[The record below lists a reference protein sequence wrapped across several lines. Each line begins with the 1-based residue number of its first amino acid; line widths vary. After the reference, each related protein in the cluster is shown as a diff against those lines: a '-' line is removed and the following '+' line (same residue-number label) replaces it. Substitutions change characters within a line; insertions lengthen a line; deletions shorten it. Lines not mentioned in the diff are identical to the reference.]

1 MLGNIEEE
9 NLIYLSDYEKK
20 FVLGKASQEETTGSP
35 VYSRTDNE
43 EMNLNQKR
51 NAGFIDTD
59 KIPSIRLF
67 RMLKK
72 NTSTNPQQ
80 PFSNYPLFNHIER
93 KNLISETF
101 STNHLFSSVLE
112 SVSAIP
118 NPKQIRT
125 ANNRK
130 KNAVDA
136 ILLYDTKFNHDNEI
150 EKKAKIRTK
159 EKVKE
164 KLIQKEREMKSGSS
178 TSKSFRNSV
187 EELGEKSRSDEDKN
201 VSKNLKSKSVH
212 FIDDDYV
219 VSESPESKTSK
230 GKENFSS
237 LKDSTDVDQETDE
250 LIFKPIGN
258 EKLYNKFKR
267 TKKLASDSKDK
278 NESGKNKVT
287 LIFLH

>member
-1 MLGNIEEE
+1 
-9 NLIYLSDYEKK
+9 
-20 FVLGKASQEETTGSP
+20 
-35 VYSRTDNE
+35 
-43 EMNLNQKR
+43 
-51 NAGFIDTD
+51 
-59 KIPSIRLF
+59 
-67 RMLKK
+67 
-72 NTSTNPQQ
+72 
-80 PFSNYPLFNHIER
+80 
-93 KNLISETF
+93 
-101 STNHLFSSVLE
+101 
-112 SVSAIP
+112 
-118 NPKQIRT
+118 
-125 ANNRK
+125 
-130 KNAVDA
+130 
-136 ILLYDTKFNHDNEI
+136 
-150 EKKAKIRTK
+150 
-159 EKVKE
+159 
-164 KLIQKEREMKSGSS
+164 MKSGSS